1 MKFFIFPFSLVQQ
14 TLFFQEPTM
23 HKIVLTIL
31 HVFTDLIL
39 WEDRHRDNFKNQ
51 DVLSLFFFFF
61 DRSLFLKFFY
71 LFIYLYLIIFL

>member
-1 MKFFIFPFSLVQQ
+1 MIAYDFKIKMSQKDNEVLHFSIQFSS
-14 TLFFQEPTM
+14 TDTFFQEPTM

-51 DVLSLFFFFF
+51 DVLSLFFFFLT
-61 DRSLFLKFFY
+61 D
-71 LFIYLYLIIFL
+71 LYF